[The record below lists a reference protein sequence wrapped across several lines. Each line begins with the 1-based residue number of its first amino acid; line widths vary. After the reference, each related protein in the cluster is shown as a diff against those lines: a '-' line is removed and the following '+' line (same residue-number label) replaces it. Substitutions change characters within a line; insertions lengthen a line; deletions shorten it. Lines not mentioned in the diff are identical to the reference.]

1 MLTKEVT
8 IIDKIGLH
16 LRPASVLVAIANQF
30 ESEIIVVR
38 DNQEANLK
46 SIISVMNLAVGC
58 GEKIEIQVRGKDAKE
73 ALAKIE
79 EVIANGFE
87 TEGLAGKKPKKMSEK
102 LDIYSKNNKE

>member
-1 MLTKEVT
+1 MLTKEIT
-8 IIDKIGLH
+8 IIDEIGLH
-16 LRPASVLVAIANQF
+16 LRPAAVLVSIASQF

-58 GEKIEIQVRGKDAKE
+58 GEKIEIQAKGKDAKE

-79 EVIANGFE
+79 EVIANDFE
-87 TEGLAGKKPKKMSEK
+87 RES
-102 LDIYSKNNKE
+102 